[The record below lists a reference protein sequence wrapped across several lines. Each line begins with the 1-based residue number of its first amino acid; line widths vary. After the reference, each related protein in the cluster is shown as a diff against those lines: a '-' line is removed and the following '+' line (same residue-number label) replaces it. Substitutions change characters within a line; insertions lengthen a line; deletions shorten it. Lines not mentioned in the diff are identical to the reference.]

1 MAYSRLYQN
10 FLKQKRSADCTVKKN
25 PPNFIQGWYSS
36 RNQGKRLQHIREGTI
51 MVVPVV
57 LYYNGTWMDEYE
69 YKNFQV
75 TGILLPETN
84 TLSDMQYLIQR
95 TLNKLDRSSFTM
107 KFQMQSKIPA
117 IVITNESTFKFY
129 MEICKNNYDHGRYPL
144 IVEES
149 EPLLLTSY
157 RPDCYEMQSTL
168 HTTSS
173 VSLMN
178 PSSQVIPIYT
188 DGLHSTL
195 QYAEK
200 VANFI
205 IANDKPLHT
214 QTICDVQENNIIWS
228 ANDVDVK
235 KHQIYANKEVLL
247 NATRLHA
254 MRHHRQHKVQR
265 SSGRDYVIVCVEHLK
280 CPWKLRASKIGKTS
294 MFKVREIYDVH
305 TCSSDI
311 LMGNHRQATSELVS
325 ECVKGKLT
333 CLKKIYTPSDIVED
347 MKDKYN
353 VLISYQKAWRSKER
367 ALVKVRGNPHDY
379 SKITSWLHMAE
390 ITNPGTLTDILL
402 DAKGRF
408 RYLFFALGP
417 SIEAWKYCFPIIV
430 VDGTFINSAYMGTL
444 LAASTQDANRSII
457 PIAFAVVDSENEDS
471 WTWFFKN
478 LRKAIGVRPKQCIV
492 SDRHHAI
499 VKGLEAVFP
508 DVMHG
513 ACTYHVLKNIKKRF
527 KKGGVELKNAYN
539 GACRA
544 YTIDEFNKNMADLDA
559 IDIRIRPFLETEVML
574 NKCTRLHGETSR
586 YSTMTSNIAESLN
599 NAIKV
604 IRDLPIIT
612 MIECLRCLVQQWYFA
627 NKEAAISTFTTLA
640 TNAEKRLAFNINE
653 SKKLKVVSSN
663 LVIFIVYD
671 VNKEY
676 IVDISKKTCT
686 CEEFQYQEMPCKH
699 AAAALRKRN
708 FSCYDYC
715 STLYTKSTLI
725 ATYCSSIMPL
735 GDQDNWIVPEH
746 IKSIVVLPPQSK
758 RPPGRPKV
766 GRYKSSLEGINQV
779 QCGKCKG
786 RGHNRKTCKNP
797 PVLHT
802 K

>member
-1 MAYSRLYQN
+1 MDSHRLYPI
-10 FLKQKRSADCTVKKN
+10 FSDTEKSRRLHFEEKHIT
-25 PPNFIQGWYSS
+25 FIRYRAS
-36 RNQGKRLQHIREGTI
+36 NQSKRLQHIREDI

-57 LYYNGTWMDEYE
+57 LYYNGTWVDDYE

-84 TLSDMQYLIQR
+84 TMADLQYLIQS
-95 TLNKLDRSSFTM
+95 TLNKLDRSSLTM
-107 KFQMQSKIPA
+107 KFQMQSKIPP

-129 MEICKNNYDHGRYPL
+129 MEICKNNSDHGRYPL
-144 IVEES
+144 IIDDS
-149 EPLLLTSY
+149 EPLLLTY
-157 RPDCYEMQSTL
+157 NQQNCYEMQTAS

-173 VSLMN
+173 VVSMN
-178 PSSQVIPIYT
+178 PCSHEIPIYT
-188 DGLHSTL
+188 DGIVSRL
-195 QYAEK
+195 QYAGR
-200 VANFI
+200 VADII
-205 IANDKPLHT
+205 IANDKAMHT
-214 QTICDVQENNIIWS
+214 QTICDVQDNNIIWN
-228 ANDVDVK
+228 ADDIDVK
-235 KHQIYANKEVLL
+235 KHQIYANKEVLI

-254 MRHHRQHKVQR
+254 MRQHRQHKVQR
-265 SSGRDYVIVCVEHLK
+265 SSGRDYVIVCVENLK

-294 MFKVREIYDVH
+294 MFKVREIYDLH

-333 CLKKIYTPSDIVED
+333 SLNKIYTPSDIVDD
-347 MKDKYN
+347 MKEKYN

-379 SKITSWLHMAE
+379 SMITSWLHMAE
-390 ITNPGTLTDILL
+390 ITNPGTITDILV
-402 DAKGRF
+402 DAKGHF
-408 RYLFFALGP
+408 KYLFFALGP
-417 SIEAWKYCFPIIV
+417 SIEAW
-430 VDGTFINSAYMGTL
+430 N
-444 LAASTQDANRSII
+444 TQDANRSII

-478 LRKAIGVRPKQCIV
+478 LRKAVGVRPKQCIV

-499 VKGLEAVFP
+499 VKGLEVVFP
-508 DVMHG
+508 DDMHG
-513 ACTYHVLKNIKKRF
+513 ACPYHILKNIKKRF

-544 YTIDEFNKNMADLDA
+544 YTIHEFNKHMADLDA
-559 IDIRIRPFLETEVML
+559 IDVRIRPFLENEVML

-599 NAIKV
+599 NAIKG

-612 MIECLRCLVQQWYFA
+612 MIECLRCLVQRWYFS
-627 NKEAAISTFTTLA
+627 NKEIALSTFTTLT
-640 TNAEKRLAFNINE
+640 TNAERRLAFNINE
-653 SKKLKVVSSN
+653 SKKMKVVSSN
-663 LVIFIVYD
+663 LVIFTVYD
-671 VNKEY
+671 VNTEY

-686 CEEFQYQEMPCKH
+686 CKEFQYQEMPCKH
-699 AAAALRKRN
+699 AAAALLKRN

-715 STLYTKSTLI
+715 STLYTKNTLI
-725 ATYCSSIMPL
+725 GTYCSSIMPL
-735 GDQDNWIVPEH
+735 GDKKNWIVPDH
-746 IKSIVVLPPQSK
+746 IKSIVVLPPKSK

-779 QCGKCKG
+779 QCSKCKW

-797 PVLHT
+797 PV
-802 K
+802 